1 MLSPPLT
8 PVHPHPSP
16 PAVNLHAPVTD
27 LYKYLATSNRAGKRL
42 RGKTV
47 GGCLKRDAKTG
58 GREGGVG
65 GTIRERESGSTT
77 EEESKSMIER
87 DGDRKE
93 RLG

>member
-27 LYKYLATSNRAGKRL
+27 LYKYLAPANRAGKHL
-42 RGKTV
+42 RWKTV
-47 GGCLKRDAKTG
+47 GGFEKKTG
-58 GREGGVG
+58 GGQS
-65 GTIRERESGSTT
+65 ERESGSKA
-77 EEESKSMIER
+77 EEESMSLIER